1 MKPVRIAKYSAIVL
15 FIVLILV
22 AAFAAAFIYFFP
34 KETLKSII
42 VQTLKD
48 SLSRPVTIGAI
59 DYSIRGIQITD
70 LYIYDTDK
78 EKPFI
83 AHSKDAAI
91 RFQLTPLLQKQFIIN
106 YIALND
112 AVIHILYYTENKQ
125 ITSNIEKLLKELLSK
140 EKSSI
145 TTQIKLLSLNNTTII
160 LENPPEN
167 LKPLEGKYSID
178 TNIEINDDI
187 LELKNLSI
195 ILPQNRGK
203 ISGDCSITITSNY
216 KIHGDFN
223 LRDCNLLWV
232 YSWRKNLSQILPYR
246 VFSGTIDNLNITKS
260 AIQGT
265 VTGSCK
271 LSNNSMLNLSNAF
284 TNINLHKGTVSLTNV
299 KGKIDNSTFVINQLL
314 FTFNGDINNIKVND
328 ASITIQEIAP
338 LLGNIDL
345 SDIAG
350 EIKGNF
356 EYKNNIIDA
365 DVTLSNIVIG
375 QKDTILSLKETSI
388 LIKNN
393 QFKKDGIVAT
403 VYSVPCVLSVAT
415 ADSSFEKFTVN
426 IEADEVD
433 LNKIISKQS
442 EKLEQPQKPK
452 KEIHIPYELSGKC
465 IIQKLYKDNLV
476 IEKINCN
483 YTMSKNIIALPSF
496 SAKVFGGD
504 VSGRSVITL
513 SPDNPQITLVAK
525 FNNVR
530 LQNISSYLQEY
541 ENRIFGNISG
551 QMQVTIV
558 PKEPIIDRIT
568 GKVEVSIENGK
579 LANTG
584 LQNGLSI
591 WLQDLKY
598 KLSNLEFQKIYG
610 NFNLNGPVI
619 TINSFIFNAPEIRLK
634 LNGQYNRHDESDV
647 AISLEFS
654 TNFIQDLPN
663 PALLQLAKY
672 KKGRWYIIPF
682 TAQGKDIF
690 EGKNIKQVQ

>member
-1 MKPVRIAKYSAIVL
+1 ML
-15 FIVLILV
+15 F
-22 AAFAAAFIYFFP
+22 
-34 KETLKSII
+34 
-42 VQTLKD
+42 
-48 SLSRPVTIGAI
+48 
-59 DYSIRGIQITD
+59 
-70 LYIYDTDK
+70 
-78 EKPFI
+78 
-83 AHSKDAAI
+83 
-91 RFQLTPLLQKQFIIN
+91 
-106 YIALND
+106 
-112 AVIHILYYTENKQ
+112 
-125 ITSNIEKLLKELLSK
+125 
-140 EKSSI
+140 
-145 TTQIKLLSLNNTTII
+145 
-160 LENPPEN
+160 
-167 LKPLEGKYSID
+167 
-178 TNIEINDDI
+178 
-187 LELKNLSI
+187 
-195 ILPQNRGK
+195 
-203 ISGDCSITITSNY
+203 
-216 KIHGDFN
+216 
-223 LRDCNLLWV
+223 
-232 YSWRKNLSQILPYR
+232 
-246 VFSGTIDNLNITKS
+246 
-260 AIQGT
+260 
-265 VTGSCK
+265 
-271 LSNNSMLNLSNAF
+271 LSNAF
-284 TNINLHKGTVSLTNV
+284 TNINLHKGTVVLTNV
-299 KGKIDNSTFVINQLL
+299 KGKIDNSTFVLNQLL
-314 FTFNGDINNIKVND
+314 FTFNGDINNIKVNE
-328 ASITIQEIAP
+328 ASINIKEIAP

-356 EYKNNIIDA
+356 EYKNNVIDA

-375 QKDTILSLKETSI
+375 QKDSILSLKETSF

-403 VYSVPCVLSVAT
+403 VYSAPCVLSVAT
-415 ADSSFEKFTVN
+415 VDSSLKKFTVN

-433 LNKIISKQS
+433 LNKIITKQP
-442 EKLEQPQKPK
+442 EKPEQHKKPE
-452 KEIHIPYELSGKC
+452 KEIHFPYELSGKC

-504 VSGRSVITL
+504 VTGRSVITL
-513 SPDNPQITLVAK
+513 SQDNPQITLVAK
-525 FNNVR
+525 FNNLR

-541 ENRIFGNISG
+541 ENRLFGNISG
-551 QMQVTIV
+551 QLQVTIV
-558 PKEPIIDRIT
+558 PKDPIIDRIT
-568 GKVEVSIENGK
+568 GKVEVSVENGK

-634 LNGQYNRHDESDV
+634 LNGQYNRHEESDV

-654 TNFIQDLPN
+654 SNFIQDLPN

-682 TAQGKDIF
+682 RAQGKDIF

>member
-1 MKPVRIAKYSAIVL
+1 M
-15 FIVLILV
+15 V

-42 VQTLKD
+42 VQTLRD
-48 SLSRPVTIGAI
+48 SLNRPVTIGAI
-59 DYSIRGIQITD
+59 DYGITGIQITD
-70 LYIYDTDK
+70 LYIYDTNK

-83 AHSKDAAI
+83 AHSRDAAI
-91 RFQLTPLLQKQFIIN
+91 RFQLTSLLQKQFIIN
-106 YIALND
+106 YISLND
-112 AVIHILYYTENKQ
+112 AIVHILYYTENKL
-125 ITSNIEKLLKELLSK
+125 ITSNIEKLLNELLSQ

-145 TTQIKLLSLNNTTII
+145 TTQIKSISLNNTTII
-160 LENPPEN
+160 LENPPEK

-178 TNIEINDDI
+178 TNIELNDDI

-203 ISGDCSITITSNY
+203 ISGFCSITITSNY

-223 LRDCNLLWV
+223 LHDCDLLWV
-232 YSWRKNLSQILPYR
+232 YSWGKNLSQILPYR
-246 VFSGTIDNLNITKS
+246 VFSGTIKNLLITKN
-260 AIQGT
+260 AVEGT

-271 LSNNSMLNLSNAF
+271 LSNNSMLFISNAF
-284 TNINLHKGTVSLTNV
+284 SNINYNKATVALSNV
-299 KGKIDNSTFVINQLL
+299 KGKIDNSTFAMNQLL
-314 FTFNGDINNIKVND
+314 FTFNGDIKNIQVSD
-328 ASITIQEIAP
+328 ASIKIQEIAP

-345 SDIAG
+345 SNIAG
-350 EIKGNF
+350 EVKGNF
-356 EYKNNIIDA
+356 VYKNNIVDA
-365 DVTLSNIVIG
+365 DVTLSNLVIG
-375 QKDTILSLKETSI
+375 QKDTILALKETSI

-403 VYSVPCVLSVAT
+403 VYSIPCVLSVTT

-433 LNKIISKQS
+433 LNKIITQQP
-442 EKLEQPQKPK
+442 EKPEQRKKPEK
-452 KEIHIPYELSGKC
+452 GIDIPYELSGKC
-465 IIQKLYKDNLV
+465 IIQKLYKENLIV
-476 IEKINCN
+476 EKINCN
-483 YTMSKNIIALPSF
+483 YTVSKNIIALPSF
-496 SAKVFGGD
+496 TAKVFGGD
-504 VSGRSVITL
+504 ITGRSVITF
-513 SPDNPQITLVAK
+513 SQDNPQITLVAK
-525 FNNVR
+525 FNNIR
-530 LQNISSYLQEY
+530 LQNISSYVQEY
-541 ENRIFGNISG
+541 ENRIFGNTSG
-551 QMQVTIV
+551 QLQVTIV
-558 PKEPIIDRIT
+558 PKDPIIDRIT
-568 GKVEVSIENGK
+568 GKVEVSVENGK

-654 TNFIQDLPN
+654 SNFIQDLPN

-682 TAQGKDIF
+682 RAQGKDIF

>member
-1 MKPVRIAKYSAIVL
+1 MKPARVVKYSAIVL
-15 FIVLILV
+15 FIGLLLL

-42 VQTLKD
+42 VQTLQD
-48 SLSRPVTIGAI
+48 SLNRPVTIGTI

-78 EKPFI
+78 EKPYI

-91 RFQLTPLLQKQFIIN
+91 RFQLIPLLNKQFIIN
-106 YIALND
+106 YIFLDD
-112 AVIHILYYTENKQ
+112 AIIHILYYTENKLT
-125 ITSNIEKLLKELLSK
+125 TSNLEKLLKELLSK
-140 EKSSI
+140 EKSTI
-145 TTQIKLLSLNNTTII
+145 TTQINSISLNNTAVI
-160 LENPPEN
+160 LENPPQE
-167 LKPLEGKYSID
+167 LKPLEGKYSINTHIELKD
-178 TNIEINDDI
+178 TI

-195 ILPQNRGK
+195 TLPQNRGK
-203 ISGDCSITITSNY
+203 ISGDCSITVTSNY

-223 LRDCNLLWV
+223 LRDCDLLWV
-232 YSWRKNLSQILPYR
+232 YNWGKNLENILPYR
-246 VFSGTIDNLNITKS
+246 VFSGTIDNLTITKN
-260 AIQGT
+260 AVQGT

-271 LSNNSMLNLSNAF
+271 LSNNAMLFISNAF
-284 TNINLHKGTVSLTNV
+284 ANVNIHKGTVTVTNA
-299 KGKIDNSTFVINQLL
+299 KGKIENSNFVLNQLL
-314 FTFNGDINNIKVND
+314 FNFDGEIKNIKVSD
-328 ASITIQEIAP
+328 ASITIKEIAP
-338 LLGNIDL
+338 LLGKINI

-350 EIKGNF
+350 QLKGNF
-356 EYKNNIIDA
+356 EYKDNSINA
-365 DVTLSNIVIG
+365 DVTLSNLTIG
-375 QKDTILSLKETSI
+375 QKGNILSLQETNL

-393 QFKKDGIVAT
+393 QFKKDGIQAT
-403 VYSVPCVLSVAT
+403 VYSVACVLSVAT
-415 ADSSFEKFTVN
+415 VDSSFEKFTVN

-433 LNKIISKQS
+433 LNKIITRQP
-442 EKLEQPQKPK
+442 EQPQKQE

-465 IIQKLYKDNLV
+465 IIQKLHKDNLV

-483 YTMSKNIIALPSF
+483 YTMSKNIIALPTF

-504 VSGRSVITL
+504 VTGRSVITL
-513 SPDNPQITLVAK
+513 SQENPQITLVAK
-525 FNNVR
+525 FTNAR

-541 ENRIFGNISG
+541 ENRLFGNISG
-551 QMQVTIV
+551 QLQVTIV
-558 PKEPIIDRIT
+558 PKDPVIDRIT
-568 GKVEVSIENGK
+568 GKVEVSVENGK

-584 LQNGLSI
+584 LQSGLSI
-591 WLQDLKY
+591 WLSDLKY

-634 LNGQYNRHDESDV
+634 LNGQYNRHEESDI

-654 TNFIQDLPN
+654 SNFIQDLPN

-682 TAQGKDIF
+682 RAQGKNIF